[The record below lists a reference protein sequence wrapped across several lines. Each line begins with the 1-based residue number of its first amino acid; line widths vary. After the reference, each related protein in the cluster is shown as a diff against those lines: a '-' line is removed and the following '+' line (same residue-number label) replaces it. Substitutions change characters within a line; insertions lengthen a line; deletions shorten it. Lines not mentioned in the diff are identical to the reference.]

1 MQATRVLVLGV
12 VVMVLLLGCAAG
24 PNDSRGTP
32 DQEEHVAGFWHGLW
46 HGIIA
51 PVTLVISLFSEHVNL
66 YDVHNNGGW
75 YSVGFFFG
83 MGIILGG
90 GGRGSAG

>member
-75 YSVGFFFG
+75 YNVGFFFG
-83 MGIILGG
+83 MAIILGG